1 MSPGACGPQYPTR
14 AEHTGPVAERKQGL
28 PARGH
33 WRAALAAIAFLVAG
47 FTEVYAQGHKGLPPV
62 ETDEARKEE
71 PAAPRRVSIRFL
83 TEADYPPFNYYD
95 EEGVLTGFNVD
106 MARAICLEAGA
117 TCDIQV
123 RPWAELVPSLIK
135 GDADAIIASLKIGP
149 KVLAA
154 IDFSDR
160 YYHTP
165 ARFVA
170 RRGAGDLLVTPEGL
184 EGKRIGVAKGTA
196 HEAYL
201 VQFFRYSKIDAFETP
216 DLARD
221 ALVSAKVDLVFDD
234 ALSLMFWL
242 NGTASRGCCEFR
254 GGPYVEPRFFGDG
267 IGVAVPRGDQELKR
281 IINDSIRKVRESGR
295 FEELTLRYFP
305 LKVD

>member
-1 MSPGACGPQYPTR
+1 MSPRACGPKNPTR
-14 AEHTGPVAERKQGL
+14 AEHTGLPAKRKRAHRAPASWLAVLGVIALLLASLAPASAQGTRGL
-28 PARGH
+28 PA
-33 WRAALAAIAFLVAG
+33 A
-47 FTEVYAQGHKGLPPV
+47 EPEEP
-62 ETDEARKEE
+62 RKEE
-71 PAAPRRVSIRFL
+71 AAPPRRVSIRFL

-123 RPWAELVPSLIK
+123 RPWAELVPALVK

-149 KVLAA
+149 KVLSA

-201 VQFFRYSKIDAFETP
+201 VQFFRYSRIDAFETT

-221 ALVSAKVDLVFDD
+221 ALLSAKVDLVFDD

-281 IINDSIRKVRESGR
+281 IINESIRKVRESGR